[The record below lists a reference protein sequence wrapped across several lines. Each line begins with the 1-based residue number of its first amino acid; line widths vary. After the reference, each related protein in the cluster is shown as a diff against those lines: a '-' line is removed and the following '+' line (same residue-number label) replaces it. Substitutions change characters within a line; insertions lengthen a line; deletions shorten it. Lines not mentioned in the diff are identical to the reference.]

1 MKEKVVYITPMHAKR
16 MAAEK
21 RRLRNWYI
29 QTSILA
35 FVALV
40 LVVIAVKVFQ
50 DNFDK
55 DPQEGTTIEQVAATP
70 TAKTISFVEPE
81 PEVEVEV
88 IPEPIEYY
96 FNQQDLEAA
105 AKALWGEARGCSY
118 SEQAKVIWVMCNR
131 VDHGFGNSIYE
142 VATAYSQFHGYNV
155 NNPLTQ
161 EQLEIA
167 QYVLINWSAEKQ
179 GYEVYRE
186 LGPTYLY
193 FFGDGTQNHF
203 REVWTGG

>member
-1 MKEKVVYITPMHAKR
+1 MKEKVVYITPMHARRK
-16 MAAEK
+16 AAEN
-21 RRLRNWYI
+21 RRFRNWCI
-29 QTSILA
+29 QSSILA
-35 FVALV
+35 LVALI
-40 LVVIAVKVFQ
+40 LVVIAIKVFQ
-50 DNFDK
+50 DNFGDVPQDITITEEASK
-55 DPQEGTTIEQVAATP
+55 DEV
-70 TAKTISFVEPE
+70 KHVSFVET
-81 PEVEVEV
+81 EVTPT
-88 IPEPIEYY
+88 PEPIEYY
-96 FNQQDLEAA
+96 FDQRDLEAA

-131 VDHGFGNSIYE
+131 VDHGFGNSIYD
-142 VATAYSQFHGYNV
+142 VVTAYRQFHGYSK

>member
-1 MKEKVVYITPMHAKR
+1 MKEKVVYITPMHVRRK
-16 MAAEK
+16 AAEK
-21 RRLRNWYI
+21 RRFRNWCI
-29 QTSILA
+29 QSSVLA
-35 FVALV
+35 LVALI
-40 LVVIAVKVFQ
+40 LIVVAVKVFQ
-50 DNFDK
+50 DNFGDV
-55 DPQEGTTIEQVAATP
+55 PQEATITEEASKAEV
-70 TAKTISFVEPE
+70 KLISFVET
-81 PEVEVEV
+81 EVAPT
-88 IPEPIEYY
+88 PEPIEYC
-96 FNQQDLEAA
+96 FDQKDLEAA

-131 VDHGFGNSIYE
+131 VDHGFGDSIYE
-142 VATAYSQFHGYNV
+142 VVTAYKQFYGYNV

>member
-1 MKEKVVYITPMHAKR
+1 MKEKVVYITPMHARR

-21 RRLRNWYI
+21 RRLRKWYI
-29 QTSILA
+29 QSSILA
-35 FVALV
+35 LVALV

-50 DNFDK
+50 DNFGDV
-55 DPQEGTTIEQVAATP
+55 PQEGIQQEQVAATP

-81 PEVEVEV
+81 QEAT
-88 IPEPIEYY
+88 PEPIEYY

-118 SEQAKVIWVMCNR
+118 FEQAKVIWVMCNR
-131 VDHGFGNSIYE
+131 VDHGFGNSIYD
-142 VATAYSQFHGYNV
+142 VVTAYRQFHGYNV
-155 NNPLTQ
+155 NNPITQ

>member
-1 MKEKVVYITPMHAKR
+1 MKEKVVYITPMHVRRK
-16 MAAEK
+16 AAEK
-21 RRLRNWYI
+21 RRFRNWCI
-29 QTSILA
+29 QSSVLA
-35 FVALV
+35 LVALI
-40 LVVIAVKVFQ
+40 LIVIAVKVFQ
-50 DNFDK
+50 DNFGDVPK
-55 DPQEGTTIEQVAATP
+55 EATITEEASKAEV
-70 TAKTISFVEPE
+70 KLISFVET
-81 PEVEVEV
+81 EVAPT
-88 IPEPIEYY
+88 PEPIEYC
-96 FNQQDLEAA
+96 FDQKDLEAA

-131 VDHGFGNSIYE
+131 VDHGFEDSIYE
-142 VATAYSQFHGYNV
+142 VATAYRQFHGYNK